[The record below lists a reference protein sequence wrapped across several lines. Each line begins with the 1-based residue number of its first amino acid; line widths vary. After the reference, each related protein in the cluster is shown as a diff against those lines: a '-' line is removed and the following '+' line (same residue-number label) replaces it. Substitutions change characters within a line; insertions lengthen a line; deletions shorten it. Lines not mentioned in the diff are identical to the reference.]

1 MLQSPLGERAVTDRA
16 LGADCARHARMFFNS
31 PDFELE
37 AAVAGSFS
45 VLPPA
50 DMQVLLE
57 RDYDAM
63 TMMIM
68 GQAPKFADVMAAIER
83 LERQLHAGR

>member
-1 MLQSPLGERAVTDRA
+1 MLQSPLGERAVADRA

-31 PDFELE
+31 PDFELD

-63 TMMIM
+63 TMMVM
-68 GQAPKFADVMAAIER
+68 GQVPAFAEVMAAIER
-83 LERQLHAGR
+83 LERQLQAG

>member
-1 MLQSPLGERAVTDRA
+1 
-16 LGADCARHARMFFNS
+16 MFFNT

-37 AAVAGSFS
+37 TAVAGSFS

-63 TMMIM
+63 TMTIM

-83 LERQLHAGR
+83 LERQLHSGR